1 MTTLVIG
8 AGPAGLAAVKSLKEA
23 GLPVQAVEKN
33 ADVGGQWLYG
43 ASASAVYAS
52 THLISSKRTT
62 AYADFP
68 MPEDWPAYPGH
79 VQVSDY
85 FKSFAK
91 HFDLYPSIRFNTDVH
106 KIEQRDGSWR
116 ATFGDGSTDDYESV
130 IFANGHLSDPLT
142 PKIPGEFRGK
152 LMHAKDYK
160 TADLFEGKRVLVVG
174 MGNTGCDIVVDA
186 IHRAKKVLWSVR
198 GGNHFVPKFLAGKP
212 ADEGNHKPKRFI
224 LPKRLRSMLHEPILR
239 FLVGPPERFGLPKPE
254 HRLYDKTPIVN
265 SLVLQHLGQGDVALR
280 KSISEFRGD
289 TVVFADGQEDDVDL
303 VLLATG
309 YEITFPFL
317 EDLTELNWQKDA
329 HAPRLYLNIFPSRP
343 NGLYVAGLLE
353 GAGVGWPGR
362 ALQADLIAA
371 YIKAQK
377 ENADTT
383 ADFRDKIAAFHARPP
398 KKDRGEHGIF
408 VDFLQYKRDL
418 QKAIASL
425 SVASLAV

>member
-8 AGPAGLAAVKSLKEA
+8 AGPAGLAAIRSLKNA
-23 GLPVQAVEKN
+23 GLPVQGVEKN

-43 ASASAVYAS
+43 AGASAVYAS
-52 THLISSKRTT
+52 THLISSKSTT
-62 AYADFP
+62 AYADYP
-68 MPEDWPAYPGH
+68 MPADWPAYPSH
-79 VQVSDY
+79 IQVSEY

-91 HFDLYPSIRFNTDVH
+91 HFDLYPSIRFNTEVK

-116 ATFGDGSTDDYESV
+116 ATFGDGTTDDYEGA
-130 IFANGHLSDPLT
+130 IIANGHLSDPLM
-142 PKIPGEFRGK
+142 PKMPGEFSGK
-152 LMHAKDYK
+152 VMHAKDYK
-160 TADLFEGKRVLVVG
+160 TADIFEGKRVLVVG

-186 IHRAKKVLWSVR
+186 IHRAKQVLWSVR
-198 GGNHFVPKFLAGKP
+198 GGNHFVPKFVAGKP
-212 ADEGNHKPKRFI
+212 ADEANHKPRRFI
-224 LPKRLRSMLHEPILR
+224 IPKRLRSMLHEPIVR

-280 KSISEFRGD
+280 KPVEELRGD
-289 TVVFADGQEDDVDL
+289 KAVFTDGQEDEVDL

-317 EDLTELNWQKDA
+317 EDLTELSWQADRG
-329 HAPRLYLNIFPSRP
+329 APRLFLNIFPLRE

-362 ALQADLIAA
+362 ALQTDLIAA
-371 YIKAQK
+371 YLKARA
-377 ENADTT
+377 ENPDIA
-383 ADFRDKIAAFHARPP
+383 ADFREKIAAYHA
-398 KKDRGEHGIF
+398 KATQKDRGEHGIF

-425 SVASLAV
+425 SVASPAV

>member
-8 AGPAGLAAVKSLKEA
+8 AGPAGLAAVKSLKQA
-23 GLPVQAVEKN
+23 DLPVKCVERN

-43 ASASAVYAS
+43 AAPSAVYAS

-68 MPEDWPAYPGH
+68 MPEDWPAYPSH
-79 VQVSDY
+79 ERVWEY

-91 HFDLYPSIRFNTDVH
+91 HFDLCPLIRFNTEV
-106 KIEQRDGSWR
+106 KTLEQRDGSWR
-116 ATFGDGSTDDYESV
+116 ATLGDGTTEDYESV
-130 IFANGHLSDPLT
+130 IFANGHLSDPLM
-142 PKIPGEFRGK
+142 PKIPGEFSGK

-160 TADLFEGKRVLVVG
+160 TADIFEGKRVLVVG

-186 IHRAKKVLWSVR
+186 IHRAKQVLWSVR
-198 GGNHFVPKFLAGKP
+198 GGNHFVPKFLAGRP
-212 ADEGNHKPKRFI
+212 ADEANHKPRRFI
-224 LPKRLRSMLHEPILR
+224 IPKRLRSMLHEPILR

-254 HRLYDKTPIVN
+254 HRLYDRTPIVN

-280 KSISEFRGD
+280 KPIKEFRGD
-289 TVVFADGQEDDVDL
+289 TVVFTDGKEDQVDL

-317 EDLTELNWQKDA
+317 EDLNELSWQPEA

-362 ALQADLIAA
+362 ALQTDLIAA

-377 ENADTT
+377 ESADVT
-383 ADFRDKIAAFHARPP
+383 ANFRDKIAAFHARPVT
-398 KKDRGEHGIF
+398 KDRGEHGIF

-425 SVASLAV
+425 SIASPAV

>member
-8 AGPAGLAAVKSLKEA
+8 AGPAGLAAVRSLKQA
-23 GLPVQAVEKN
+23 DLPVKCVEKN

-43 ASASAVYAS
+43 AEPSAVYAS

-79 VQVSDY
+79 ERISEY

-91 HFDLYPSIRFNTDVH
+91 HFDLYPSIRFNTGVRT
-106 KIEQRDGSWR
+106 IEQRDGSWL
-116 ATFGDGSTDDYESV
+116 ATFNDGTTDDYESV
-130 IFANGHLSDPLT
+130 IFANGHLSDPLM
-142 PKIPGEFRGK
+142 PKIPGDFSGK

-160 TADLFEGKRVLVVG
+160 TADIFEGKRVLVVG

-186 IHRAKKVLWSVR
+186 IHRAKQVLWSVR

-224 LPKRLRSMLHEPILR
+224 IPKRLRSMLHEPILR

-265 SLVLQHLGQGDVALR
+265 SLVLQHLGQGDVTLR
-280 KSISEFRGD
+280 KPIKEFRDD
-289 TVVFADGQEDDVDL
+289 TVVFIDGQEDQVDL

-309 YEITFPFL
+309 Y
-317 EDLTELNWQKDA
+317 
-329 HAPRLYLNIFPSRP
+329 
-343 NGLYVAGLLE
+343 
-353 GAGVGWPGR
+353 
-362 ALQADLIAA
+362 
-371 YIKAQK
+371 
-377 ENADTT
+377 
-383 ADFRDKIAAFHARPP
+383 
-398 KKDRGEHGIF
+398 
-408 VDFLQYKRDL
+408 
-418 QKAIASL
+418 
-425 SVASLAV
+425 

>member
-8 AGPAGLAAVKSLKEA
+8 AGPAGLAAIKSLKEA
-23 GLPVQAVEKN
+23 GLPVHAVERN

-43 ASASAVYAS
+43 AQSSAVYAS

-79 VQVSDY
+79 ERVSEY

-91 HFDLYPSIRFNTDVH
+91 HFDLTPSIRFNTGVRT
-106 KIEQRDGSWR
+106 IEHRDGTWR
-116 ATFGDGSTDDYESV
+116 ATFDDGTSDDYESV
-130 IFANGHLSDPLT
+130 IFANGHLSDPLL
-142 PKIPGEFRGK
+142 PKVAGEFTGTV
-152 LMHAKDYK
+152 MHAKDYK
-160 TADLFEGKRVLVVG
+160 TADIFEGKRVLVVG

-186 IHRAKKVLWSVR
+186 IHRAKQVLWSVR

-212 ADEGNHKPKRFI
+212 ADEGNHKPRRFVI
-224 LPKRLRSMLHEPILR
+224 PKRLRSMLHEPILR
-239 FLVGPPERFGLPKPE
+239 FLVGPPEKFGLPKPE

-265 SLVLQHLGQGDVALR
+265 SLVLQHLGQGDVSLR
-280 KSISEFRGD
+280 KPVREFRGD
-289 TVVFADGQEDDVDL
+289 TVVFNDGQEDAVDL
-303 VLLATG
+303 VLFATG

-317 EDLTELNWQKDA
+317 EDLTELNWQPERS
-329 HAPRLYLNIFPSRP
+329 APRLYLNIFPSRP

-377 ENADTT
+377 AHPDIIAN
-383 ADFRDKIAAFHARPP
+383 FRDKIAAFYAGSAN
-398 KKDRGEHGIF
+398 KDRGEHGIF

-425 SVASLAV
+425 SEPSQAV

>member
-8 AGPAGLAAVKSLKEA
+8 AGPAGLAAVRSLKQA
-23 GLPVQAVEKN
+23 DLPVKAVERN

-43 ASASAVYAS
+43 AAPSAVYAS

-79 VQVSDY
+79 ERILEY

-91 HFDLYPSIRFNTDVH
+91 HFDLYPSIRFSTEVRS
-106 KIEQRDGSWR
+106 IEQRDGSWR
-116 ATFGDGSTDDYESV
+116 ATLSDGTSDDYESV
-130 IFANGHLSDPLT
+130 IFANGHLSDPLM
-142 PKIPGEFRGK
+142 PKIPGEFSGRM
-152 LMHAKDYK
+152 MHAKDYK
-160 TADLFEGKRVLVVG
+160 TADIFEGKRVLVVG

-186 IHRAKKVLWSVR
+186 VHRAKQVLWSVR

-212 ADEGNHKPKRFI
+212 ADEANHKQRRFVI
-224 LPKRLRSMLHEPILR
+224 PKRLRSMLHEPILR
-239 FLVGPPERFGLPKPE
+239 FVVGPPERFGLPKPE
-254 HRLYDKTPIVN
+254 HRLYDRTPIVN
-265 SLVLQHLGQGDVALR
+265 SLVLQHLGQGDAVLR
-280 KSISEFRGD
+280 KPIKEFRGD
-289 TVVFADGQEDDVDL
+289 TVVFTDGQEDQVDL

-317 EDLTELNWQKDA
+317 EDLTELNWQPEKG
-329 HAPRLYLNIFPSRP
+329 APRLYLNIFPSRP

-362 ALQADLIAA
+362 ALQTDLIAA
-371 YIKAQK
+371 YIKAQT
-377 ENADTT
+377 ENPDTT
-383 ADFRDKIAAFHARPP
+383 ASFREKIAAYHTRPSR
-398 KKDRGEHGIF
+398 KDRGEHGIF

-425 SVASLAV
+425 SVASPAV

>member
-8 AGPAGLAAVKSLKEA
+8 AGPAGLAAIKSLKEA
-23 GLPVQAVEKN
+23 GLPVQGVERN

-43 ASASAVYAS
+43 AEASAVYAS

-62 AYADFP
+62 AYADYP

-79 VQVSDY
+79 ERVSDY

-91 HFDLYPSIRFNTDVH
+91 HFDLYPSIRFSTGVRT
-106 KIEQRDGSWR
+106 IEHRDGIWR
-116 ATFGDGSTDDYESV
+116 ATFDDGTSDDYGSV
-130 IFANGHLSDPLT
+130 IFANGHLSDPLM
-142 PKIPGEFRGK
+142 PKVPGEFNGTV
-152 LMHAKDYK
+152 MHAKAYK
-160 TADLFEGKRVLVVG
+160 TADIFEGKRVLVVG

-186 IHRAKKVLWSVR
+186 IHRAKQVLWSVR

-212 ADEGNHKPKRFI
+212 ADEGNHKPRRFI
-224 LPKRLRSMLHEPILR
+224 IPKRLRAMLHEPILR

-254 HRLYDKTPIVN
+254 HRLYDRTPIVN
-265 SLVLQHLGQGDVALR
+265 SLVLQHLGQGDVSLR
-280 KSISEFRGD
+280 KPVKEFRGS
-289 TVVFADGQEDDVDL
+289 TVVFDDGQEDEVDL
-303 VLLATG
+303 VLFATG
-309 YEITFPFL
+309 YEVTFPFL
-317 EDLTELNWQKDA
+317 EDLNELNWQPERN
-329 HAPRLYLNIFPSRP
+329 APRLYLNIFPSRP

-371 YIKAQK
+371 YIKAQ
-377 ENADTT
+377 NAHPDII
-383 ADFRDKIAAFHARPP
+383 ANFRDRIAAFYA
-398 KKDRGEHGIF
+398 KAANKDRGEHGIF

-425 SVASLAV
+425 AEPPPRA